1 MTQDSLMQRCF
12 KRSTWVLSL
21 TSLLL
26 ATAAAAAPT
35 SLSRLSTQHEF
46 SSDDTTS
53 IQQYVDL
60 HGQALTLEDPSAF
73 SSARAKLI
81 GPLKGPTAA
90 RVSPSFREI
99 YSEILIPKLRSN
111 MSAGQGPS
119 NTASM
124 QIAGYLGTD
133 AAAAFIAEHLDVQ
146 NGAEMSTR
154 LWATAAL
161 RDLIANANVSSATL
175 EAALQSLAIAAATEP
190 SWAVQR
196 QAFVTFGSA
205 IRNTR
210 KVEEGRD
217 LLSSSAQRL
226 QGRLLTEVIARI
238 KSGEPTLILAVEPA
252 TGGIRDQYLDR
263 TMFDRQKGL
272 AVITVPALANLHGS
286 VLEQWDNLRMD
297 PRLAQST
304 ELALH
309 KAEVLMAL
317 MDSRLTNDQVMETT
331 AYEGV
336 LTNNQRSTLES
347 AQQVWSDIVAKPR
360 YQ

>member
-1 MTQDSLMQRCF
+1 
-12 KRSTWVLSL
+12 
-21 TSLLL
+21 
-26 ATAAAAAPT
+26 
-35 SLSRLSTQHEF
+35 
-46 SSDDTTS
+46 
-53 IQQYVDL
+53 
-60 HGQALTLEDPSAF
+60 
-73 SSARAKLI
+73 
-81 GPLKGPTAA
+81 
-90 RVSPSFREI
+90 
-99 YSEILIPKLRSN
+99 
-111 MSAGQGPS
+111 
-119 NTASM
+119 
-124 QIAGYLGTD
+124 
-133 AAAAFIAEHLDVQ
+133 
-146 NGAEMSTR
+146 
-154 LWATAAL
+154 L

-175 EAALQSLAIAAATEP
+175 ESALQSLAIAAATEP
-190 SWAVQR
+190 SWSVQR

-217 LLSSSAQRL
+217 LLSSSAQTL

-238 KSGEPTLILAVEPA
+238 KSGEPTLILAIEPA

-336 LTNNQRSTLES
+336 
-347 AQQVWSDIVAKPR
+347 
-360 YQ
+360 